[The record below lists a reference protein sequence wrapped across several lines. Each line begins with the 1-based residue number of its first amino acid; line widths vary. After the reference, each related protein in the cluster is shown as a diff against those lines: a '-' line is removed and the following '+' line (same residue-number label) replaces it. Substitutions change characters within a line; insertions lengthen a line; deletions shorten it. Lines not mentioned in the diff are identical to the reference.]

1 MNFMTFTVS
10 FTSAHSCSASGGRS
24 SCMSDQRS
32 ADERF
37 WLFFKLKPIKE
48 PSLCVLRRAALSC
61 TMLED
66 NPEITSHSSLKI
78 FFFFFL
84 LNGSRLRLTKPP
96 NVGSVQ
102 TSRGTRI
109 DNGRRG
115 LFSGSLTG
123 SDGCKNRKVTWLDAN

>member
-1 MNFMTFTVS
+1 
-10 FTSAHSCSASGGRS
+10 
-24 SCMSDQRS
+24 MSDQRS
-32 ADERF
+32 TDERF
-37 WLFFKLKPIKE
+37 WLFFKLKLIKE
-48 PSLCVLRRAALSC
+48 PSSLCVLRRAALSC
-61 TMLED
+61 TTLED
-66 NPEITSHSSLKI
+66 NPEITSHSSQKKI
-78 FFFFFL
+78 NFVL

-96 NVGSVQ
+96 NIGSVQ